1 GVASGEEIMNK
12 FQTKRVLS
20 NRIQDTTTKSAKAGF
35 KSSNRFHSLVS
46 PNSDEYEVSFP
57 SLPPRKELST
67 PKELKKQAI
76 DPPSHRSIIEE
87 ALRIHDN
94 LEALI
99 RDNPLEVK
107 LSEVFRAEKKSLEA
121 DIEAY
126 SICPDS
132 LLFEKI
138 EAIDARTQKIKE
150 LTLEVETGILKTL
163 GSEAKIGTARVEAK
177 GNTESID
184 PETEYIEEDVSEV
197 GREVPGTD
205 VSPGAKGFN
214 STVTVSKVSAPVYGP
229 NGLAIVVSCEIGV
242 ICMNYEGEG
251 KQLGEYPSDR
261 SLAHQVLDKMTELNS
276 VKVRGEEESSLELEG
291 SEREI
296 ESGEVE
302 QNEQGSAAPQ
312 TQVCSD
318 IDMLCKNCDSDV
330 VDDMILESVGK
341 EDNKLNQLLLN
352 EESPGHARY
361 MFDELPQPYSKR
373 KTGSGAEGQVVAEEA
388 RGADA
393 SGGLG
398 KLADNG
404 KWKQVVDFGGDA
416 SVGDVPNPA
425 LHMLDKMPQP
435 VAVEIKR
442 RGRVE
447 MRWM

>member
-1 GVASGEEIMNK
+1 GVASGEEIMSK

-76 DPPSHRSIIEE
+76 NPPSHRSIIEE

-138 EAIDARTQKIKE
+138 EAINARNQKIKE
-150 LTLEVETGILKTL
+150 LTLEVETGTLKTL
-163 GSEAKIGTARVEAK
+163 GSEAKIGTTRVEAK
-177 GNTESID
+177 GNT
-184 PETEYIEEDVSEV
+184 PATEYIEEDVSEA
-197 GREVPGTD
+197 GTEVPGTD
-205 VSPGAKGFN
+205 VSLGANGFN
-214 STVTVSKVSAPVYGP
+214 STVTVSKVSDPVYGP
-229 NGLAIVVSCEIGV
+229 NGLAIVESCVTGV

-251 KQLGEYPSDR
+251 KQLGEFPSDR
-261 SLAHQVLDKMTELNS
+261 SLAHQVLDKVTELNS
-276 VKVRGEEESSLELEG
+276 IKVRGEEESSLELEG

-296 ESGEVE
+296 EVGEVE
-302 QNEQGSAAPQ
+302 
-312 TQVCSD
+312 
-318 IDMLCKNCDSDV
+318 
-330 VDDMILESVGK
+330 
-341 EDNKLNQLLLN
+341 
-352 EESPGHARY
+352 
-361 MFDELPQPYSKR
+361 
-373 KTGSGAEGQVVAEEA
+373 
-388 RGADA
+388 
-393 SGGLG
+393 
-398 KLADNG
+398 
-404 KWKQVVDFGGDA
+404 
-416 SVGDVPNPA
+416 
-425 LHMLDKMPQP
+425 
-435 VAVEIKR
+435 
-442 RGRVE
+442 
-447 MRWM
+447 